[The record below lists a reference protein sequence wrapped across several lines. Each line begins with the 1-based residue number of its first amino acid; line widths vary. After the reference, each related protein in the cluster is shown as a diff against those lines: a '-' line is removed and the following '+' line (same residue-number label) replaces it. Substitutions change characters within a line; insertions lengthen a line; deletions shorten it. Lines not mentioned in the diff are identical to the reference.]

1 MSSLL
6 SNESIVKASIASAVS
21 ISIDKL
27 YFKSTSMK
35 NTLILGLCVGGASY
49 VSSIVVKKNILPS
62 LGTSYD
68 TTLYSAKTIE
78 SRILEMS
85 LSIGGAYGVN
95 TLILKN
101 MKPISIMEVLLL
113 FGSSS
118 FVSEYAVDY
127 LFNRNLSY
135 LV

>member
-6 SNESIVKASIASAVS
+6 SNESLVKAGIASAVS
-21 ISIDKL
+21 ISVDKL

-35 NTLILGLCVGGASY
+35 NTLLLGACVGGASY
-49 VSSIVVKKNILPS
+49 ISSLVIKKYILPS

-68 TTLYSAKTIE
+68 TTMYSTNTIE
-78 SRILEMS
+78 ARVLEMS
-85 LSIGGAYGVN
+85 LSVGGAYGVN

-101 MKPISIMEVLLL
+101 MKPISLMETLLL
-113 FGSSS
+113 FGSAS
-118 FVSEYAVDY
+118 FVSEYCTDY

>member
-35 NTLILGLCVGGASY
+35 NTLILGFCVGGASY

-78 SRILEMS
+78 SRILEMG
-85 LSIGGAYGVN
+85 LGIGGAYGVN

-127 LFNRNLSY
+127 LNNRNLSY

>member
-1 MSSLL
+1 MSLL
-6 SNESIVKASIASAVS
+6 SNEALVKASIASAVS
-21 ISIDKL
+21 ISVDKL

-35 NTLILGLCVGGASY
+35 NTLLLGACVGGASY
-49 VSSIVVKKNILPS
+49 ISSVVLKKNILPS

-78 SRILEMS
+78 ARLLEMGLGIS
-85 LSIGGAYGVN
+85 GAYTIN
-95 TLILKN
+95 TVILKN
-101 MKPISIMEVLLL
+101 MKVISLMEVLFL

-118 FVSEYAVDY
+118 FVSEYATDY

-135 LV
+135 LI

>member
-6 SNESIVKASIASAVS
+6 NNESLVKSAIASAVV
-21 ISIDKL
+21 IGIDKL

-35 NTLILGLCVGGASY
+35 NTLILGACVGGASY

-78 SRILEMS
+78 SRILEMG
-85 LSIGGAYGVN
+85 LGIGGAYTIN
-95 TLILKN
+95 TIILKN
-101 MKPISIMEVLLL
+101 MKPISLMETLLL
-113 FGSSS
+113 FGSAS
-118 FVSEYAVDY
+118 FVSEYACDY

>member
-1 MSSLL
+1 MSLL
-6 SNESIVKASIASAVS
+6 SNESVIKASIASAVV
-21 ISIDKL
+21 IGIDKI
-27 YFKSTSMK
+27 YYKSTSMK
-35 NTLILGLCVGGASY
+35 NTLLLGACVGGASY
-49 VSSIVVKKNILPS
+49 VSSLVVKKNILPS

-78 SRILEMS
+78 SRILEMG
-85 LSIGGAYGVN
+85 LGIGGAFTVN

-101 MKPISIMEVLLL
+101 MKQISIIEVLLL

-118 FVSEYAVDY
+118 FISEYATDY

>member
-1 MSSLL
+1 MSLL
-6 SNESIVKASIASAVS
+6 SNESIIKASIASAVS
-21 ISIDKL
+21 ITIDKL

-35 NTLILGLCVGGASY
+35 NTLILGACVGSASY
-49 VSSIVVKKNILPS
+49 ISSLVVKKNILPS
-62 LGTSYD
+62 LGSSYD

-78 SRILEMS
+78 SRILEMG
-85 LSIGGAYGVN
+85 LGIGGAYGVN

>member
-1 MSSLL
+1 MSLL
-6 SNESIVKASIASAVS
+6 SNESIIKASIASAVS
-21 ISIDKL
+21 ITIDKL

-35 NTLILGLCVGGASY
+35 NTLILGACVGSASY
-49 VSSIVVKKNILPS
+49 ISSLVVKKNILPS
-62 LGTSYD
+62 LGSSYD

-78 SRILEMS
+78 SRILEMG
-85 LSIGGAYGVN
+85 LGIGGAYGVN

-127 LFNRNLSY
+127 LNNRNLSY

>member
-6 SNESIVKASIASAVS
+6 SNESIVKATIASAVS
-21 ISIDKL
+21 ISIDRI

-35 NTLILGLCVGGASY
+35 NTLILGACVGGASY

-68 TTLYSAKTIE
+68 TSLYSAKTIE
-78 SRILEMS
+78 SRILEMG
-85 LSIGGAYGVN
+85 LGIGGAYGVN

-118 FVSEYAVDY
+118 FVSEYSVDY

>member
-1 MSSLL
+1 MSLL
-6 SNESIVKASIASAVS
+6 SNENVVKAGIASAVA
-21 ISIDKL
+21 IGIDKI

-35 NTLILGLCVGGASY
+35 NTLILGACVGTASY
-49 VSSIVVKKNILPS
+49 VSSVIVKKNILPTLS
-62 LGTSYD
+62 SSFDTS
-68 TTLYSAKTIE
+68 LYSAKTIE
-78 SRILEMS
+78 SRILEMG
-85 LSIGGAYGVN
+85 LGIGGAYGVN

>member
-1 MSSLL
+1 MSLL
-6 SNESIVKASIASAVS
+6 TNESIVKATIASAVS
-21 ISIDKL
+21 ISIDKI

-35 NTLILGLCVGGASY
+35 NTLILGACVGGASY
-49 VSSIVVKKNILPS
+49 ISSVVVKKNILPS

-68 TTLYSAKTIE
+68 TSLYSAKTIE
-78 SRILEMS
+78 SRILEMG
-85 LSIGGAYGVN
+85 LGIGGAYGVN

-113 FGSSS
+113 FGTSS

>member
-6 SNESIVKASIASAVS
+6 SNENFVKAGIASGVVMG
-21 ISIDKL
+21 IDKM

-35 NTLILGLCVGGASY
+35 NTLILGACVGGASY
-49 VSSIVVKKNILPS
+49 ISSIVVKKNILPS
-62 LGTSYD
+62 LGSSYD

-78 SRILEMS
+78 SRVLEMG
-85 LSIGGAYGVN
+85 LGIGGAYGIN

-101 MKPISIMEVLLL
+101 MKPISVMEVLLL

-118 FVSEYAVDY
+118 FISEYATDY
-127 LFNRNLSY
+127 IFNRNLSY

>member
-1 MSSLL
+1 MSLL
-6 SNESIVKASIASAVS
+6 THESVIKATIASAVS
-21 ISIDKL
+21 IGIDKI

-35 NTLILGLCVGGASY
+35 NTLILGACVGGASY

-62 LGTSYD
+62 LTTSYD
-68 TTLYSAKTIE
+68 TSLYSAKTIE

>member
-35 NTLILGLCVGGASY
+35 NTLILGACVGTASY
-49 VSSIVVKKNILPS
+49 VSSLVVKKNILPS

-78 SRILEMS
+78 SRILEMG
-85 LSIGGAYGVN
+85 LGIGGAYGVN